1 MPPTPHSPAGAQ
13 APRPAR
19 GRAGA
24 AGAKGRR
31 GRKRSGEGR
40 GGRGSS
46 GREAAP
52 APGCG
57 VGGVRCASGGRAEN
71 QPDRA
76 ASGAPP
82 PRSPGAAPLPRAL
95 PRVPARAAP
104 GPPWGRP
111 SPRRALAAPASASAR
126 AQPPAPSR
134 SIYEARAHHVLTS
147 LCPAPAAAA
156 AQTPPRGCAGGTRAL
171 RSAARRPRLETLL
184 ALGSRRGA
192 APGPQGRAP
201 RPSSPTSL
209 PRPRPRP
216 PGSPAAR
223 TWLSSGTPTR
233 PGRAEEGLVSAP
245 PPTSRPLITRARS
258 AHTARGGHVWGSG
271 LSLQGKGRGGPQAA
285 ARPPAAD
292 PHYARLL

>member
-156 AQTPPRGCAGGTRAL
+156 AQTPPRGCAGGGHAHC
-171 RSAARRPRLETLL
+171 AARRGAR
-184 ALGSRRGA
+184 GSKLCWRWAVGA
-192 APGPQGRAP
+192 APPRGRRDEPPGPP
-201 RPSSPTSL
+201 RPLLFLVRGRGPRVPRLPGPGSPRGHPHALAEPRKGSCL
-209 PRPRPRP
+209 RRPRPR
-216 PGSPAAR
+216 
-223 TWLSSGTPTR
+223 
-233 PGRAEEGLVSAP
+233 
-245 PPTSRPLITRARS
+245 
-258 AHTARGGHVWGSG
+258 GH
-271 LSLQGKGRGGPQAA
+271 
-285 ARPPAAD
+285 
-292 PHYARLL
+292 